1 MRAVCGCGHVR
12 GVVQLRGPDRVAD
25 ARGAVAQTNNLVRA
39 IDVRDLVD
47 IALAFRPLY
56 DLHRLVVRDVPPHV
70 TVDAVLRQVAE
81 ADAVLALD
89 LSAALAAHPLLLSA
103 GADADGKLIILFQPV
118 RNELD
123 GHRLIVRLDSLLHR
137 DDMHPDPGTSWRH
150 HLGDS
155 AERQLGH
162 QIEERRQ
169 LRVLRRQLFV
179 HHHELRDA
187 RHKDRQIVHL
197 LMGLLLAADGLQK
210 AVDAEVNAHLLRR
223 PVRHVVHLREL
234 IDRIRN
240 PGLFKGQ
247 QEAGL
252 FLRQDSVQHPVLR
265 ILCVQRMG
273 KLFGIA
279 VGDDG
284 RKLQDH
290 LLLLLV
296 DWLPILVRPEIVL
309 VDHRIADLPCRH
321 PLFVLR
327 IIADHICTLL
337 FHTSHSDAHMPF
349 HKARGLFSS
358 QDLPRRRRP
367 TASQHCKAR
376 GIRHSVR
383 NPTGGAVPPPHSTA
397 KPRAS
402 GIQSEESADDVA

>member
-1 MRAVCGCGHVR
+1 
-12 GVVQLRGPDRVAD
+12 
-25 ARGAVAQTNNLVRA
+25 
-39 IDVRDLVD
+39 
-47 IALAFRPLY
+47 
-56 DLHRLVVRDVPPHV
+56 
-70 TVDAVLRQVAE
+70 
-81 ADAVLALD
+81 
-89 LSAALAAHPLLLSA
+89 
-103 GADADGKLIILFQPV
+103 
-118 RNELD
+118 
-123 GHRLIVRLDSLLHR
+123 
-137 DDMHPDPGTSWRH
+137 MHPDPGTSWRH

-210 AVDAEVNAHLLRR
+210 AIDAEVNEVDAHLLCF
-223 PVRHVVHLREL
+223 PVRHTVHLREL

-279 VGDDG
+279 VGDG
-284 RKLQDH
+284 
-290 LLLLLV
+290 
-296 DWLPILVRPEIVL
+296 LPILVRPEIML